1 MALDA
6 NLTVAAMSEKVD
18 VEAIRLIGEEVVRLL
33 SLPPE
38 RLEADVRAGLR
49 LIADLAHW
57 RDLAYGPEP
66 VTPSCR
72 YWSARH

>member
-1 MALDA
+1 
-6 NLTVAAMSEKVD
+6 MSAKVD

-38 RLEADVRAGLR
+38 RLEADTRAGLR
-49 LIADLAHW
+49 LIADLAQW

-66 VTPSCR
+66 VLR
-72 YWSARH
+72 RNR